1 MYTILVN
8 DDNTLVTSVRERIM
22 QRSKLMN
29 SLHFLVKPKY
39 EIETV
44 EYDNTST
51 DTSDT
56 TEDTITEDTT
66 TDTTT
71 EDTTASDTITLE
83 EKSDGEVNVE
93 PIVVDGIADMSKF
106 TVMLEYLTPVS
117 KQYKSEILALTVDDE
132 GKPKTYKDRLEYK
145 LPFDTYLT
153 SEAGDIEV
161 QLTFTAVD
169 LDADGNGYQYVRKT
183 STTAITITPISAWSD
198 IVTDKALNAID
209 QRLLE
214 TQKQIKALEELNDIS
229 AVSKADNITLDSGTN
244 TIALTANGEKI
255 GDAISISELG
265 NSIADNTDAGLIK
278 MVVI

>member
-8 DDNTLVTSVRERIM
+8 QDNSLTTSIKERIM

-29 SLHFLVKPKY
+29 TLHFLVEPKY
-39 EIETV
+39 EIDAV
-44 EYDNTST
+44 KYDDTSVDISDT
-51 DTSDT
+51 TTDDTSDT
-56 TEDTITEDTT
+56 
-66 TDTTT
+66 
-71 EDTTASDTITLE
+71 ATLE
-83 EKSDGEVNVE
+83 EKSDGEVTVE

-117 KQYKSEILALTVDDE
+117 KQYKSEILTLTVDDE
-132 GKPKTYKDRLEYK
+132 GKLKTYKDRLEYK

-169 LDADGNGYQYVRKT
+169 LDADGNGCQYVRKT
-183 STTAITITPISAWSD
+183 STTTITITPISAWSD
-198 IVTDKALNAID
+198 IIPDKALNAID

-229 AVSKADNITLDSGTN
+229 AVTKADNITLDSETN

>member
-66 TDTTT
+66 TDTIT
-71 EDTTASDTITLE
+71 EDTTASDTTTLE

-93 PIVVDGIADMSKF
+93 PVVVDGIADMSKF

-117 KQYKSEILALTVDDE
+117 KQYKSEILTLTVDDD

-198 IVTDKALNAID
+198 IVPDKALNAID

-214 TQKQIKALEELNDIS
+214 TQKQIKALEELNDVS
-229 AVSKADNITLDSGTN
+229 AVTKADNITLDSETN

>member
-22 QRSKLMN
+22 HRSKLMN
-29 SLHFLVKPKY
+29 SLHFLVNPKY
-39 EIETV
+39 EIDTV
-44 EYDNTST
+44 KYDDTST

-56 TEDTITEDTT
+56 TEDTTEDTT
-66 TDTTT
+66 T
-71 EDTTASDTITLE
+71 SDATTLE
-83 EKSDGEVNVE
+83 EKSDGEVTIE
-93 PIVVDGIADMSKF
+93 PVVVDGIADMSKF

-117 KQYKSEILALTVDDE
+117 KQYKSEILTLTVDDE
-132 GKPKTYKDRLEYK
+132 GNPKTYKDRLEYK

-198 IVTDKALNAID
+198 IVPDKALNAID

-229 AVSKADNITLDSGTN
+229 AVTKADNITLDAEKN

-265 NSIADNTDAGLIK
+265 NSIADNTEDGLIK

>member
-29 SLHFLVKPKY
+29 SLHFLVNQKY
-39 EIETV
+39 EIDTIK
-44 EYDNTST
+44 YDNTST
-51 DTSDT
+51 DTSDN
-56 TEDTITEDTT
+56 TEDTITDTT
-66 TDTTT
+66 T
-71 EDTTASDTITLE
+71 IE
-83 EKSDGEVNVE
+83 EKSDGEVTVE
-93 PIVVDGIADMSKF
+93 PVVVDGIADMSKF

-117 KQYKSEILALTVDDE
+117 KQYKSEILTLTVDDD
-132 GKPKTYKDRLEYK
+132 GNPKTYKDRLEYK
-145 LPFDTYLT
+145 LPFDTYFT

-183 STTAITITPISAWSD
+183 STATITITPISAWSD
-198 IVTDKALNAID
+198 IVPDKALNAID
-209 QRLLE
+209 QRLIE
-214 TQKQIKALEELNDIS
+214 TQKQIKALEELNDVS
-229 AVSKADNITLDSGTN
+229 AVTKADNITLDSETN
-244 TIALTANGEKI
+244 TIALTANGKKI

>member
-1 MYTILVN
+1 MYTILVD

-29 SLHFLVKPKY
+29 SLHFLVNPKY
-39 EIETV
+39 EIDAIK
-44 EYDNTST
+44 YDNTST

-56 TEDTITEDTT
+56 TEDT
-66 TDTTT
+66 TT
-71 EDTTASDTITLE
+71 EDTTESDTTILE
-83 EKSDGEVNVE
+83 EKSDGEVTVE
-93 PIVVDGIADMSKF
+93 PVVVDGIADMSKF

-117 KQYKSEILALTVDDE
+117 KQYKSEILTLTIDDE
-132 GKPKTYKDRLEYK
+132 GNPKTYKDRLEYK

-198 IVTDKALNAID
+198 IVPDKALNAID

-229 AVSKADNITLDSGTN
+229 AVTKADNITLDSETN

-255 GDAISISELG
+255 GDAINISELG

>member
-8 DDNTLVTSVRERIM
+8 DDNTLITSVRERIM
-22 QRSKLMN
+22 QHSKLMN
-29 SLHFLVKPKY
+29 SLHFLVNPKY
-39 EIETV
+39 EIDAV
-44 EYDNTST
+44 KYDDTST
-51 DTSDT
+51 DTPDT
-56 TEDTITEDTT
+56 TEDATT
-66 TDTTT
+66 SETT
-71 EDTTASDTITLE
+71 TLE
-83 EKSDGEVNVE
+83 EESDGEVTVE
-93 PIVVDGIADMSKF
+93 PVVVDGIADMSKF

-117 KQYKSEILALTVDDE
+117 KQYKSEILTLTVDDE

-169 LDADGNGYQYVRKT
+169 LDADGKGYQYVRKT
-183 STTAITITPISAWSD
+183 STDAITITPISAWSD
-198 IVTDKALNAID
+198 IVPDKALNAID

-229 AVSKADNITLDSGTN
+229 AVAKADNITLDSETN
-244 TIALTANGEKI
+244 TITLTANGEKI

-265 NSIADNTDAGLIK
+265 NSIADNTEDGLIK

>member
-8 DDNTLVTSVRERIM
+8 DDNTLATSVRERIM

-51 DTSDT
+51 DKSDT
-56 TEDTITEDTT
+56 TEDTT
-66 TDTTT
+66 TDTT
-71 EDTTASDTITLE
+71 ESDTTTLE
-83 EKSDGEVNVE
+83 EKSDGEVTVE

-117 KQYKSEILALTVDDE
+117 KQYKSEILTLTVDDE

-169 LDADGNGYQYVRKT
+169 LDADGKGYQYVRKT
-183 STTAITITPISAWSD
+183 STDAITITPISAWSD
-198 IVTDKALNAID
+198 IVPDKALNAID

-229 AVSKADNITLDSGTN
+229 AVAKADNITLDSETN
-244 TIALTANGEKI
+244 TITLTANGEKI

-265 NSIADNTDAGLIK
+265 NSIADNTEDGLIK

>member
-51 DTSDT
+51 DKSDT
-56 TEDTITEDTT
+56 TEDTNTDIITEDTT
-66 TDTTT
+66 ESDTTT
-71 EDTTASDTITLE
+71 IE

-93 PIVVDGIADMSKF
+93 PVVVDGIADMSKF

-117 KQYKSEILALTVDDE
+117 KQYKSEILTLTVDDK

-183 STTAITITPISAWSD
+183 STTTITITPISAWSD
-198 IVTDKALNAID
+198 IVPDKALNAID
-209 QRLLE
+209 LRLLE

-229 AVSKADNITLDSGTN
+229 AVSKADNITLDSETN

-255 GDAISISELG
+255 GDAINISELG
-265 NSIADNTDAGLIK
+265 NFIADNTDAGLIK

>member
-8 DDNTLVTSVRERIM
+8 DDNALVTSVRERIM

-29 SLHFLVKPKY
+29 SLHFLVNPKY
-39 EIETV
+39 EIDTV
-44 EYDNTST
+44 KYDNTST
-51 DTSDT
+51 DTSD
-56 TEDTITEDTT
+56 ITEDTT
-66 TDTTT
+66 TSDATT
-71 EDTTASDTITLE
+71 LK
-83 EKSDGEVNVE
+83 EKSDGEVTVE
-93 PIVVDGIADMSKF
+93 PVVVDGIADMSKF

-117 KQYKSEILALTVDDE
+117 KQYKSEILTLTVDDE

-153 SEAGDIEV
+153 SEVGDIEV
-161 QLTFTAVD
+161 QLTFTAAD
-169 LDADGNGYQYVRKT
+169 LDADGKGYQYVRKT
-183 STTAITITPISAWSD
+183 STAAITITPISAWSD
-198 IVTDKALNAID
+198 IVPDKALNAID

-229 AVSKADNITLDSGTN
+229 AVAKADNITLDSETN
-244 TIALTANGEKI
+244 TITLTANGEKI

-265 NSIADNTDAGLIK
+265 NSIADNTEDGLIK

>member
-209 QRLLE
+209 QRLIE

-229 AVSKADNITLDSGTN
+229 AVSKADNITLDSETN

-255 GDAISISELG
+255 GDAINISELG
-265 NSIADNTDAGLIK
+265 NFIADNTDAGLIK

>member
-8 DDNTLVTSVRERIM
+8 DDNALVTSVRERIM

-29 SLHFLVKPKY
+29 SLHFLVNPKY
-39 EIETV
+39 EIDTV
-44 EYDNTST
+44 KYDDTST
-51 DTSDT
+51 DTSATT
-56 TEDTITEDTT
+56 TE
-66 TDTTT
+66 DTTT
-71 EDTTASDTITLE
+71 EDTTASDATTLK
-83 EKSDGEVNVE
+83 EKSDGEVTVE
-93 PIVVDGIADMSKF
+93 PVVVDGIADMSKF
-106 TVMLEYLTPVS
+106 TAMLEYLTPVS
-117 KQYKSEILALTVDDE
+117 KQYKSEILTLTVDDE

-169 LDADGNGYQYVRKT
+169 LDVDGNGYQYVRKT

-198 IVTDKALNAID
+198 IVTDKALNAVD
-209 QRLLE
+209 QRLIE

-229 AVSKADNITLDSGTN
+229 AVTKADNITLDSETN

-255 GDAISISELG
+255 GDAINISELG

>member
-22 QRSKLMN
+22 HRSKLMN
-29 SLHFLVKPKY
+29 SLHFLVNPKY
-39 EIETV
+39 EIDTV
-44 EYDNTST
+44 KYDDTST

-56 TEDTITEDTT
+56 TEDTTEDTT
-66 TDTTT
+66 T
-71 EDTTASDTITLE
+71 SDATTLE
-83 EKSDGEVNVE
+83 EKSDGEVTIE
-93 PIVVDGIADMSKF
+93 PVVVDGIADMSKF

-117 KQYKSEILALTVDDE
+117 KQYKSEILTLTVDDE
-132 GKPKTYKDRLEYK
+132 GNPKTYKDRLEYK

-183 STTAITITPISAWSD
+183 STATITITPISAWSD
-198 IVTDKALNAID
+198 IVPDKTLNAID

-229 AVSKADNITLDSGTN
+229 AVTKADNITLDAEKN

-265 NSIADNTDAGLIK
+265 NSIADNTEDGLIK

>member
-8 DDNTLVTSVRERIM
+8 QDNTLTTSVRERIM

-29 SLHFLVKPKY
+29 SLHFLVNPKY
-39 EIETV
+39 EIDTV
-44 EYDNTST
+44 KYDNTSI

-56 TEDTITEDTT
+56 TEDTS

-71 EDTTASDTITLE
+71 EDTTTSDTTTLE
-83 EKSDGEVNVE
+83 EKSDGEVTIE
-93 PIVVDGIADMSKF
+93 PVVVDGIADMSKF

-117 KQYKSEILALTVDDE
+117 KQYKSEILTLTIDDE

-145 LPFDTYLT
+145 LPFDTYFT

-169 LDADGNGYQYVRKT
+169 LDVDGKGYQYVRKT
-183 STTAITITPISAWSD
+183 STATITITPISAWSN
-198 IVTDKALNAID
+198 IVPDKALNAID
-209 QRLLE
+209 QRLIE
-214 TQKQIKALEELNDIS
+214 TQKQIKALEELNDVS
-229 AVSKADNITLDSGTN
+229 AVTKADNITLDSETN
-244 TIALTANGEKI
+244 TIALTANGKKI

>member
-29 SLHFLVKPKY
+29 SLHFLVNPKY
-39 EIETV
+39 EIDTV
-44 EYDNTST
+44 KYDDTST
-51 DTSDT
+51 DKSDT
-56 TEDTITEDTT
+56 TEDTT

-71 EDTTASDTITLE
+71 EDTTTSDATTLE
-83 EKSDGEVNVE
+83 EESDGEVTVE
-93 PIVVDGIADMSKF
+93 PVVVDGIADMSKF

-117 KQYKSEILALTVDDE
+117 KQYKSEILTLTVDDE

-198 IVTDKALNAID
+198 IVPDKALNAID

-229 AVSKADNITLDSGTN
+229 AVAKADNITLDSETN
-244 TIALTANGEKI
+244 TITLTANGEKI

-265 NSIADNTDAGLIK
+265 NSIADNTENGLIK

>member
-29 SLHFLVKPKY
+29 SLHFLVNPKY
-39 EIETV
+39 EIDAIK
-44 EYDNTST
+44 YDNTST

-56 TEDTITEDTT
+56 TEDTTTEDTT
-66 TDTTT
+66 TSDTT
-71 EDTTASDTITLE
+71 TLE
-83 EKSDGEVNVE
+83 EKTDGEVTVE
-93 PIVVDGIADMSKF
+93 PVVVDGIADMSKF

-117 KQYKSEILALTVDDE
+117 KQYKSEILTLTIDDE
-132 GKPKTYKDRLEYK
+132 GNPKTYKDRLEYK

-169 LDADGNGYQYVRKT
+169 LDADGKGYQYVRKT

-198 IVTDKALNAID
+198 IVPDKALNAID

-229 AVSKADNITLDSGTN
+229 ATTKADNISLDSETN

-265 NSIADNTDAGLIK
+265 NSIADNTEDGLIK

>member
-56 TEDTITEDTT
+56 TEDTTTDTDTE
-66 TDTTT
+66 DTTT
-71 EDTTASDTITLE
+71 EDTTASDTTTLE
-83 EKSDGEVNVE
+83 EKSDGEVTVE
-93 PIVVDGIADMSKF
+93 PVVVDGIADISKF

-198 IVTDKALNAID
+198 IVPDKALNAID

-229 AVSKADNITLDSGTN
+229 ATTKADNISLDSETN